1 MTKWAHSLIR
11 LSKYEVETLQK
22 RLAEVSARR
31 ASAEMRLAV
40 LAAEREVESERAAM
54 DAYAAMQLA
63 TYVEGWRLR
72 RGAAQA
78 TLADA
83 ATEEAG
89 ARDALAQAFEE
100 QKKFEH
106 VAELSRLSEKAK
118 VARQETAQLD
128 ETALRRASAR

>member
-40 LAAEREVESERAAM
+40 LDAEHEVERERAAG
-54 DAYAAMQLA
+54 DAYAAMQMA
-63 TYVEGWRLR
+63 AYVQGWRLR
-72 RGAAQA
+72 RAAAQS
-78 TLADA
+78 TLEEASA
-83 ATEEAG
+83 EEAG

-118 VARQETAQLD
+118 VARIETAQLD
-128 ETALRRASAR
+128 ETALRRATR

>member
-40 LAAEREVESERAAM
+40 LDAEHEVERERATM

-63 TYVEGWRLR
+63 AYVEGWRLR
-72 RGAAQA
+72 KGAAQA
-78 TLADA
+78 NLAEA

-106 VAELSRLSEKAK
+106 VAELSRIAEQAKA
-118 VARQETAQLD
+118 ARLETAQLD
-128 ETALRRASAR
+128 ETALRRASR

>member
-31 ASAEMRLAV
+31 ASAEMRVAV
-40 LAAEREVESERAAM
+40 LDAEREVESERAAV

-63 TYVEGWRLR
+63 TYVQGWKLR
-72 RGAAQA
+72 RGAAVG
-78 TLADA
+78 TLEEA

-118 VARQETAQLD
+118 VARQETAELD
-128 ETALRRASAR
+128 ETALRRSGAR

>member
-40 LAAEREVESERAAM
+40 LDAEHEVERERATM

-63 TYVEGWRLR
+63 AYVQGWKLR
-72 RGAAQA
+72 RAAAQS
-78 TLADA
+78 TLEEA
-83 ATEEAG
+83 AAEEAG

-106 VAELSRLSEKAK
+106 VAELSRLAEKAK
-118 VARQETAQLD
+118 VARIETAELD
-128 ETALRRASAR
+128 ETALRRASR

>member
-22 RLAEVSARR
+22 RLAEVAARR
-31 ASAEMRLAV
+31 ASAEMRVAV
-40 LAAEREVESERAAM
+40 LDAEREVESERAAV

-63 TYVEGWRLR
+63 TYVQGWKLR

-78 TLADA
+78 TAEETA
-83 ATEEAG
+83 AEEAG

-128 ETALRRASAR
+128 ETALRRAAR

>member
-22 RLAEVSARR
+22 RLAEVAARR
-31 ASAEMRLAV
+31 ASAEMRVAV
-40 LAAEREVESERAAM
+40 LDAEREVESERAAI

-63 TYVEGWRLR
+63 TYVQGWKLR
-72 RGAAQA
+72 RGAAVA
-78 TLADA
+78 TLAEA

-118 VARQETAQLD
+118 VARQETAELD
-128 ETALRRASAR
+128 ETALRRASR